1 MAPNGKTCIVVE
13 LPYDSNKC
21 SSEVNYNIDDI
32 TSILADNKL
41 VCKEDVFDSQLL
53 DIPYAYPVITPQIKN
68 ELGKVY
74 DFLKNFNNLHI
85 IGRSADFKYSHVH
98 DLFQGA
104 ETIIS
109 KISKSR
115 PTL

>member
-1 MAPNGKTCIVVE
+1 MAPDGKTCIVVE
-13 LPYDSNKC
+13 LPYDSNQS
-21 SSEVNYNIDDI
+21 SSEVKYNIDDI
-32 TSILADNKL
+32 TSILVDNKL
-41 VCKEDVFDSQLL
+41 ISKEDVFDSQIL
-53 DIPYAYPVITPQIKN
+53 DVPYAYPIITSKIKN
-68 ELGKVY
+68 ELKKVY
-74 DFLKNFNNLHI
+74 DFLKNFNNLQI

-115 PTL
+115 ATL

>member
-13 LPYDSNKC
+13 LPYDSNKS
-21 SSEVNYNIDDI
+21 SSEINYNIGDI
-32 TSILADNKL
+32 ISILVDNKL
-41 VCKEDVFDSQLL
+41 ISKEDVFDSQIL
-53 DIPYAYPVITPQIKN
+53 DVPYAYPVITPKIKN
-68 ELGKVY
+68 ELEKVY

-109 KISKSR
+109 KISKSWT
-115 PTL
+115 TL